1 MKFRFRDYQ
10 TTIINSSIN
19 ILNNYKFVY
28 LAMEVRTGKTLTS
41 LGICQ
46 NMNAKSV
53 LFVTKKKAISF
64 IQKDYDLFN
73 PSFDIEIINYESLH
87 KVRKRC
93 DFLIL
98 DEAHCMG
105 KLQKPSKRSQ
115 MVKNLVDTQKPYV
128 ILMSGTPTPENFSQ
142 IYHQIYM
149 CPGNPFREHT
159 SFYKFAREYINVT
172 EKKFNG
178 LIVRDYTG
186 GKREIMEKMKPYM
199 ISFSQKQAG
208 FKVET
213 SEQILK
219 VQMQEQTYDI
229 ANRLRKDRVVE
240 GKDEVILGDTP
251 IKLMTKLHQI
261 YSGTIKFESG
271 ATQILDLSKGEFIKK
286 FFHNKKIGIFYK
298 YKAELDVLKKVF
310 EDKLTTDLDEFKE
323 FQNKSIALQIQSG
336 REGISLKE
344 ADCLVYYNIDYS
356 ATSYWQSRDRM
367 TTKYTKENK
376 LYWIFSNKGIENKIY
391 KAVINKRDYTTS
403 IFKKEF
409 LTL

>member
-1 MKFRFRDYQ
+1 MEFRDYQ
-10 TTIINSSIN
+10 VKIIKKAIN
-19 ILNNYKFVY
+19 VLSKHRFVY

-46 NMNAKSV
+46 KMQAKSV

-64 IQKDYDLFN
+64 IEKDYDLLK
-73 PSFDIEIINYESLH
+73 PGFDIEVINYESLH

-115 MVKNLVDTQKPYV
+115 MVKSLVALQNPYV
-128 ILMSGTPTPENFSQ
+128 ILMSGTPTPENYSQ
-142 IYHQIYM
+142 IYHQVYI
-149 CPGNPFREHT
+149 CKANPFNQH
-159 SFYKFAREYINVT
+159 SNFYKFAREYVDIT

-178 LIVRDYTG
+178 LIVRDYTK
-186 GKREIMEKMKPYM
+186 GKPIIMQEMNPYM
-199 ISFSQKQAG
+199 ISFSQKEAG
-208 FKVET
+208 FKVKT
-213 SEQILK
+213 TEQILI

-229 ANRLRKDRVVE
+229 AKKLQKYKVVE
-240 GKDEVILGDTP
+240 GKNEVILGDIP

-261 YSGTIKFESG
+261 YSGTVKFESG
-271 ATQILDLSKGEFIKK
+271 STQILDLSKGEYIQK
-286 FFHNKKIGIFYK
+286 FFKSKKIGIFYK

-310 EDKLTTDLDEFKE
+310 QDKLTTDLKEFKE
-323 FQNKSIALQIQSG
+323 NKNKSIALQIQSG

-367 TTKYTKENK
+367 TTIATKENK
-376 LYWIFSNKGIENKIY
+376 IYWVFSSNGIEQEIY
-391 KAVINKRDYTTS
+391 KAVIKKKDYTTN
-403 IFKKEF
+403 IFKKDF
-409 LTL
+409 LNL